1 MIRPLAIAAILLTAT
16 PAIAAPCQRATA
28 VATGAT
34 VPCDGVLWPR
44 AWSAEAVRMRVV
56 VLPTVRAEAA
66 HAAAQA
72 AADLASE
79 RARSEHAA
87 VLAAAA
93 LAEAEARAETWR
105 RLAQTRMPPPEPWRG
120 WPWVAL
126 GVGVVVGAGGVYAV
140 TH

>member
-87 VLAAAA
+87 ELAAAA
-93 LAEAEARAETWR
+93 LAEAEARARTWR
-105 RLAQTRMPPPEPWRG
+105 AVADARLPQPEPWGG
-120 WPWVAL
+120 WPWVTLGIGVAAGAAGTYAL
-126 GVGVVVGAGGVYAV
+126 
-140 TH
+140 TR